1 MRMSLESRACAL
13 LLATLVSSPAAA
25 QTTGAPRAAGSAA
38 APPRAGGVQQPGAT
52 VAPGAPGGG
61 GVAPAADGTAKPA
74 APSGPVGGYSWT
86 EKPARRK
93 AAPAKRKRRAAVS
106 GPLATYPGFRVLP
119 NGVSELV
126 LRVSK
131 KIDVRMQKTNGRV
144 AFALPSVQVG
154 VRNNTNP
161 LITTHFDTPLARA
174 RLIEHKEGA
183 ELVLE
188 LREAVVPTFKVSE
201 APGGAISLLITLPP
215 PARSYSEQRASM
227 TGSGALLPGEAAT
240 APGRAGSGSTR

>member
-1 MRMSLESRACAL
+1 MRMSLESRAGAL
-13 LLATLVSSPAAA
+13 LLATLVSWPAAA
-25 QTTGAPRAAGSAA
+25 QTPGAPAATSPAAAAPRSGAASQPGAPTAPRASTAA
-38 APPRAGGVQQPGAT
+38 
-52 VAPGAPGGG
+52 
-61 GVAPAADGTAKPA
+61 AADGTVKPA
-74 APSGPVGGYSWT
+74 APAGPVGGYSWT

-131 KIDVRMQKTNGRV
+131 KIDVRMQKANGRV
-144 AFALPSVQVG
+144 AFVLPSVQVG

-188 LREAVVPTFKVSE
+188 LREAVVPKFSVSE

-215 PARSYSEQRASM
+215 PARSYSEQRAAM

-240 APGRAGSGSTR
+240 APGRAGSGSVR

>member
-1 MRMSLESRACAL
+1 MSLESRAGAL
-13 LLATLVSSPAAA
+13 LLATLVSWPAAA
-25 QTTGAPRAAGSAA
+25 QTTGAPGAASPAV
-38 APPRAGGVQQPGAT
+38 APPRTGAPSPGAA
-52 VAPGAPGGG
+52 VAPSGPGGSSA
-61 GVAPAADGTAKPA
+61 APAADGTAKPA
-74 APSGPVGGYSWT
+74 PPAGPVGGYSWT

-93 AAPAKRKRRAAVS
+93 AAPAKRKRRPAVS

-131 KIDVRMQKTNGRV
+131 RIDVRMQKANGRV
-144 AFALPSVQVG
+144 AFVLPSVQVG

-174 RLIEHKEGA
+174 RLIEHKDGA

-188 LREAVVPTFKVSE
+188 LREAVVPKFSVRD

-215 PARSYSEQRASM
+215 PARSYSEQRASL
-227 TGSGALLPGEAAT
+227 TGSGALLPGGAAT
-240 APGRAGSGSTR
+240 APGRAGSGSVR

>member
-1 MRMSLESRACAL
+1 
-13 LLATLVSSPAAA
+13 
-25 QTTGAPRAAGSAA
+25 
-38 APPRAGGVQQPGAT
+38 
-52 VAPGAPGGG
+52 
-61 GVAPAADGTAKPA
+61 
-74 APSGPVGGYSWT
+74 
-86 EKPARRK
+86 
-93 AAPAKRKRRAAVS
+93 
-106 GPLATYPGFRVLP
+106 VLP

-131 KIDVRMQKTNGRV
+131 RIDVRMQKANGRV
-144 AFALPSVQVG
+144 VFVLPSVQVG

-188 LREAVVPTFKVSE
+188 LREAVVPKFSVSD

-215 PARSYSEQRASM
+215 PARSYSEQRAPM
-227 TGSGALLPGEAAT
+227 TSSGALLPGEAAT
-240 APGRAGSGSTR
+240 APGPAGSGSLR